1 MKINILKVSLKGLNF
16 KIRDNINEIVF
27 KIELKII

>member
-1 MKINILKVSLKGLNF
+1 MKINILKVSLEGLNF